1 MSRSAVAATVFRG
14 RVREQRQRQVSSE
27 AGSESS
33 GSDTWQRQEIRTGTA
48 TGAAV
53 RVCEGDMVTPGSFL
67 QFGLIAGEASGVKG
81 RPALGRSP
89 GDP

>member
-14 RVREQRQRQVSSE
+14 RVREQRQRQ
-27 AGSESS
+27 
-33 GSDTWQRQEIRTGTA
+33 RQVAGTA

-53 RVCEGDMVTPGSFL
+53 RVCEDDMVNPGSFL
-67 QFGLIAGEASGVKG
+67 QFRLIAGEASGVKG

>member
-14 RVREQRQRQVSSE
+14 RVREQRQRQR
-27 AGSESS
+27 
-33 GSDTWQRQEIRTGTA
+33 QRQVAGTA

-67 QFGLIAGEASGVKG
+67 QFRLIAGEASGVKG

>member
-14 RVREQRQRQVSSE
+14 RVREQRQRQV
-27 AGSESS
+27 
-33 GSDTWQRQEIRTGTA
+33 TGTATGAA

-67 QFGLIAGEASGVKG
+67 QFRLIAGEASVVKG